1 MGADETGKGPD
12 TPDHPKKTK
21 HLALIRMRF
30 SRALFSALLGT
41 VLAAAISPARAED
54 WSRFRGPNG
63 LGVVESSPLP
73 AEFGPSKNLVW
84 KTPLPMGKSS
94 PALTADRIFLTAHE
108 DEKLLTLCLDRKSG
122 EILWRRTAP
131 TRRLEVLNR
140 LNDEASSSPVTDGAN
155 VYVFF
160 GGYGLFSLG
169 PDGGE
174 RWKLPLGPFTNFHGM
189 AASPVLADGKLLMV
203 VDQDQNSYLLAL
215 NAHDGSIAWKTERP
229 EMVHSFSTPI
239 VYRPASGEA
248 ELIVPGSY
256 QMAGYSIETGKKL
269 WWIDGL
275 TYQVKSG
282 PVLDGDTMYFNGW
295 APGGEPDQR
304 IELPIF
310 ADALKQLDANGDGR
324 LAKNEIPQQ
333 WQPANW
339 EMQDLDKDGAFD
351 ERDWRYYAARRT
363 SSNAMQAIRL
373 GGRGDVTKTHVLW
386 RYQKSLPD
394 VPSVL
399 LYEGVLYGVKSG
411 GIVTALRPAT
421 GEMLKQGRLPEALD
435 GYYASPVAADGK
447 IYMASDAGKISVLA
461 PGADW
466 TVLAVNDFAEPIYAT
481 PAIAEGRLYVRTNL
495 ALYCFAKMD

>member
-1 MGADETGKGPD
+1 
-12 TPDHPKKTK
+12 
-21 HLALIRMRF
+21 MRF
-30 SRALFSALLGT
+30 PGAIIPTILTAVLTAAFSLT
-41 VLAAAISPARAED
+41 RAED

-63 LGVVESSPLP
+63 LGVAETSPLP
-73 AEFGPSKNLVW
+73 VEFGPTKNLVW

-94 PALTADRIFLTAHE
+94 PALTAVRIFLTGHE
-108 DEKLLTLCLDRKSG
+108 NEELLTFCLDRKTG

-131 TRRLEVLNR
+131 SRRLETLNR
-140 LNDEASSSPVTDGAN
+140 LNDEASSSPVTDGTN

-169 PDGGE
+169 PDGKE
-174 RWKLPLGPFTNFHGM
+174 RWKVPLGPFTNFHGM

-215 NAHDGSIAWKTERP
+215 NAHDGSVAWKTERP

-256 QMAGYSIETGKKL
+256 QMAAYSIETGKKL
-269 WWIDGL
+269 WWVDGL

-282 PVLDGDTMYFNGW
+282 AVLDGDTVYFNGW

-304 IELPIF
+304 IELPAF
-310 ADALKQLDANGDGR
+310 PEALKQIDANGDGR
-324 LAKNEIPQQ
+324 LAKSEIPQQ
-333 WQPANW
+333 WQPASW
-339 EMQDLDKDGAFD
+339 DMQDLDKDGVFD

-363 SSNAMQAIRL
+363 SSNAMLALRL
-373 GGRGDVTKTHVLW
+373 DGRGDVTNTHVLW
-386 RYQKSLPD
+386 RYEKSLPD

-399 LYEGVLYGVKSG
+399 LYQGVLYGVKSG
-411 GIVTALRPAT
+411 GIVTALNPKT
-421 GEMLKQGRLPEALD
+421 GQMLKQGRLRDALE

-461 PGADW
+461 PGGDW
-466 TVLAVNDFAEPIYAT
+466 TVLAVNDFGEPIFAT
-481 PAIAEGRLYVRTNL
+481 PAIADGRLYVRTNL
-495 ALYCFAKMD
+495 ALYCFAKTD